1 LPFFRPLIS
10 VREFVNLRVVLA
22 FCTSMLA
29 ALSARA
35 DIGIGDARD
44 DVLRQLG
51 KPTATARRGAHEILT
66 YPKGGRVEIL
76 DGKVVDVKG
85 PLPTPVATIADVA
98 PGIGA
103 TVPVPDSAPTA
114 SSTAPAPVP
123 IESPSPMTVDTQE
136 EYNPGAMAHELGN
149 QVEKM
154 DSPWGMAPPKP
165 EHHGPLDSIPIF
177 VTGLL
182 IRFTFTVLALKL
194 AFKYWEMDAFWT
206 GILLISGIDM
216 AVHATFQL
224 LAKVSDGLTTV
235 LAVESGVPGL
245 VMIFTIHRFCFN
257 KRIQNAII
265 TAAAVKFVVTMC
277 YIFAG
282 LALMNSVFG

>member
-1 LPFFRPLIS
+1 
-10 VREFVNLRVVLA
+10 VNLRVVPA
-22 FCTSMLA
+22 FCTLLLA
-29 ALSARA
+29 TVSVGAE
-35 DIGIGDARD
+35 IGIGDARD

-51 KPTATARRGAHEILT
+51 KPTATARRGVHEILI

-85 PLPTPVATIADVA
+85 PLPAPIPEVAGVTKVE
-98 PGIGA
+98 
-103 TVPVPDSAPTA
+103 
-114 SSTAPAPVP
+114 STPAPVEP
-123 IESPSPMTVDTQE
+123 GPPAEPPTPKPTKSKSPPPANPPTHE
-136 EYNPGAMAHELGN
+136 EYNPAAMAHELGN
-149 QVEKM
+149 QIEKM
-154 DSPWGMAPPKP
+154 NSPWGDAPPKP
-165 EHHGPLDSIPIF
+165 VHHGPLDSIPMF

-182 IRFTFTVLALKL
+182 VRFTFTVIALKL
-194 AFKYWEMDAFWT
+194 AFKFWEMDAFWT

-224 LAKVSDGLTTV
+224 LAEVSDGLTTV

-277 YIFAG
+277 YIFASM
-282 LALMNSVFG
+282 ALMNSVFA